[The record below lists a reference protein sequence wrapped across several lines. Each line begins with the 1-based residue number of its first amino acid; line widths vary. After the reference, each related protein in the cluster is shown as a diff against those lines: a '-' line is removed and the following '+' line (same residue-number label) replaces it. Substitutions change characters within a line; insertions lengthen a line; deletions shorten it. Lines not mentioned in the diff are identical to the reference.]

1 MEKAMGIL
9 LMVTLGITGTG
20 AAALAWI
27 CPSLQLDKAEA
38 SLAGII
44 GMGFVLF
51 QGLRFRHYSHAG
63 AETAHAKI
71 TNEEKP

>member
-1 MEKAMGIL
+1 MEKSMGIL
-9 LMVTLGITGTG
+9 LMVTLGICG
-20 AAALAWI
+20 AGATALAWL

-51 QGLRFRHYSHAG
+51 QGLRFRHYSQTG
-63 AETAHAKI
+63 AETA
-71 TNEEKP
+71 PPR